1 MSTSLNSDKLPLTRS
16 EAHTPAMRPQAGEA
30 LAQDGSTEPG
40 AARPVAE
47 GMLHPFRVRNFTLLF
62 SGQTVS
68 IIGDALYA
76 VALPWLILTTGGSA
90 EALGLVLAAYGIPRV
105 GSMLVG
111 GWLSDRLRP
120 RRLMLIADTVRMLL
134 VGILA
139 ALALWGHPALWQL
152 CAVAVPLVSW
162 RRIHARLHVHL
173 AGDAEQR
180 GPASRQRADDV
191 FDAGREPGGVGLRG
205 RGRGRV
211 HRGRGSGH
219 RRGYLLRFGG
229 FARTDAH
236 SPPRHTQQTRG
247 RRKPGASLSQ
257 HPGARCAG
265 QLLALSA
272 HLALDSG
279 HPADVHRDRPLFG
292 RIDRGGAAHAGPRS
306 HARGREQL
314 WHHPG
319 GLGRGRARW
328 EPLRRYAGQT
338 HTQRAGH
345 PPGWP
350 DRGRL
355 DRASPHRWRHWSRSL
370 YADWRR
376 RQQRHHGPALHRDPA
391 GHSAPADGAC
401 HGPAHVQLIRAV
413 SSLSSSG
420 RRALEPVWPGDPL
433 SVRRTPAGSG
443 DGVWNDPTSV
453 ERAIASV
460 LNAMKCLKPLHC
472 VENASLR
479 NHLTRSPSSIQTRT
493 TLTQYLLS

>member
-111 GWLSDRLRP
+111 
-120 RRLMLIADTVRMLL
+120 
-134 VGILA
+134 GILA

-279 HPADVHRDRPLFG
+279 HHADVHRDRPLFG

-345 PPGWP
+345 PAGWP

-355 DRASPHRWRHWSRSL
+355 DRASPHLGGHWSHGL

-376 RQQRHHGPALHRDPA
+376 R
-391 GHSAPADGAC
+391 
-401 HGPAHVQLIRAV
+401 
-413 SSLSSSG
+413 
-420 RRALEPVWPGDPL
+420 
-433 SVRRTPAGSG
+433 
-443 DGVWNDPTSV
+443 
-453 ERAIASV
+453 
-460 LNAMKCLKPLHC
+460 
-472 VENASLR
+472 
-479 NHLTRSPSSIQTRT
+479 
-493 TLTQYLLS
+493 